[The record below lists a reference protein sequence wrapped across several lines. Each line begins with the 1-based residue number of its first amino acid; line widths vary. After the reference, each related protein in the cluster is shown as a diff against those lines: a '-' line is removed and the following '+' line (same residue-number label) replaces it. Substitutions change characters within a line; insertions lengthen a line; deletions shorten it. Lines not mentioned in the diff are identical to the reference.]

1 MDVKKIKTILEKFQN
16 VVEEECPKNSEFI
29 LSVANLL
36 RIFAL
41 AHIVAD
47 ANIPK
52 FNYNDSFEVEAMCL
66 NYPNNF
72 GLQLMLQV
80 HVLIKMSE
88 GFSDSPEIEK

>member
-16 VVEEECPKNSEFI
+16 VVEEEGPKNSEFI

-47 ANIPK
+47 A
-52 FNYNDSFEVEAMCL
+52 
-66 NYPNNF
+66 NNF